1 MKRFLIPAIAA
12 LMTVAASS
20 VFAASVTDKIKS
32 MDAAT
37 YTVTLENDEMYLFP
51 SDYDLSALKAGEEV
65 EITFEAT
72 DGKNQATAVKSS
84 M

>member
-1 MKRFLIPAIAA
+1 MKRLFVPTLAV

-20 VFAASVTDKIKS
+20 VFAASVTDKVKS
-32 MDAAT
+32 MDTAT
-37 YTVTLENDEMYLFP
+37 YSVTLENDEMYIFP

-72 DGKNQATAVKSS
+72 DGKNQATAVKSA